1 MNSRRFSLTGLP
13 ALLLASAAA
22 LADPWLSPGDAGLRH
37 DIAVLADRGVLRG
50 PVMSWPLS
58 WADVARDILNVDA
71 AATLDAATQ
80 AALLRVQR
88 QARRAMRIG
97 EGRLHARTSV
107 AAEPTALRTFSD
119 TPRTEGEVRAG
130 WDWTGERF
138 AARLQGALV
147 ADPDDGQRLRPDGSY
162 VGVNAWNFMI
172 SAGYMERWWGPG
184 WEGSLILS
192 NSARPIPALAIE
204 RNYSDAFKPR
214 WLRWIGPW
222 RASMVLGQLEG
233 SRSDFNDA
241 RFLAMRVSFKPLQQ
255 LEIGLSRSAQ
265 WCGEGRPCGLGIFTD
280 LLIGNDND
288 QPLSQDQPG
297 NQLAGY
303 DLRWAFKSMPLA
315 LYGQF
320 IGEDEAG
327 GLPSKFMGLMG
338 AESWGDS
345 RWGQWR
351 AHAEYA
357 DTVCT
362 FNRTPE
368 FDCAYEHSLYTQG
381 YRYRGRGIGH
391 AMDGDGRMSSA
402 GVLLVDRAGDRWEL
416 LVRRVDL
423 NRDAVAAESQHTVAP
438 LAAELTNLE
447 ISHTRELGFG
457 RLRLGV
463 GHDDYGLR
471 RDGGDDSQT
480 RGFIQWSKEFQ

>member
-1 MNSRRFSLTGLP
+1 MILRRLSLTWLP
-13 ALLLASAAA
+13 ALLLASTVS
-22 LADPWLSPGDAGLRH
+22 LADPWLPPGDAGLRH

-58 WADVARDILNVDA
+58 WADVARDVLDVDDVA
-71 AATLDAATQ
+71 RLDSATQ

-88 QARRAMRIG
+88 AARRAMRLG
-97 EGRLHARTSV
+97 EGRLHARTS
-107 AAEPTALRTFSD
+107 ASAEPTALRTFST
-119 TPRTEGEVRAG
+119 TPRTEGEVEAG

-138 AARLQGALV
+138 AARLQATMV

-162 VGVNAWNFMI
+162 IGVNAWNFMI

-184 WEGSLILS
+184 WEGALLLS
-192 NSARPIPALAIE
+192 SSARPIPALAIE

-222 RASMVLGQLEG
+222 RASIVLGQLEG
-233 SRSDFNDA
+233 SRSDFNDV

-265 WCGEGRPCGLGIFTD
+265 WCGEGRPCGAGTILD
-280 LLIGNDND
+280 LIIGNDND
-288 QPLSQDQPG
+288 VAFDEQPG

-303 DLRWAFKSMPLA
+303 DLRWAFRSMPLA

-327 GLPSKFMGLMG
+327 ALPSKFMGLMG

-351 AHAEYA
+351 MHAEYA
-357 DTVCT
+357 DTVCK

-368 FDCAYEHSLYTQG
+368 FGCAYEHTLYTQG
-381 YRYRGRGIGH
+381 YRYRGRAIGH
-391 AMDGDGRMSSA
+391 AMDGDGQMTSA
-402 GVLLVDRAGDRWEL
+402 GLLLIDGRGDRWEL
-416 LVRRVDL
+416 LLRRVDL
-423 NRDAVAAESQHTVAP
+423 NRDAVTAQQHTVAP
-438 LAAELTNLE
+438 LAADLSNIE
-447 ISHTRELGFG
+447 ISHSHKLSLG
-457 RLRLGV
+457 RVRLGV
-463 GHDDYGLR
+463 GFDDYSWRAGA
-471 RDGGDDSQT
+471 GSTSET
-480 RGFIQWSKEFQ
+480 RGFIQWSREFQ